1 MIPARIVW
9 LAFLPLPLLAACK
22 EEAPAPP
29 PVRPVLTMTVMPVT
43 MEMFGPFAS
52 VVEARY
58 QTQLGFQLSGRMVA
72 RDVYVGDVVR
82 KGRRLAA
89 LDPTVTQ
96 FALNRA
102 KADVAD
108 AKAQLVNAKGI
119 EQRQRALAAGGNASQ
134 ATLDNAVAGLATAN
148 ARVDQTQAA
157 LRMAEDQ
164 MGYTE
169 LRANF
174 DGVITAWT
182 AEVGQYV
189 TNGQAV
195 VTVARPDVREAVV
208 DIADDMMIN
217 VRPGMVF
224 TVRLLVAP
232 NITTKAV
239 VREIGPL
246 ADAATRSHRVRLTL
260 QDAMDAFR
268 IGTTITV
275 AVERPVAPRLFVPS
289 TAVVT
294 KGDARFVWCL
304 TTDGRRVTRRQ
315 VTVTAMAGD
324 KLLIGTGLAPGD
336 RVVTVGVNS
345 LEEGQQVAGT
355 VDDVGNSAKVRGTR
369 L

>member
-1 MIPARIVW
+1 MKRVHALPALV
-9 LAFLPLPLLAACK
+9 LLLCGCQ
-22 EEAPAPP
+22 EDAPP
-29 PVRPVLTMTVMPVT
+29 PMPPRPVLTVTVAPIT
-43 MEMFGPFAS
+43 SEMFGPFAC

-72 RDVYVGDVVR
+72 RDVYVGDLVR
-82 KGRRLAA
+82 KGQRLAA

-96 FALNRA
+96 FAFNRA

-108 AKAQLVNAKGI
+108 AKAQLNNAQGI
-119 EQRQRALAAGGNASQ
+119 EARQRALQEGGNATQ
-134 ATLDNAVAGLATAN
+134 AALDNAVAGLATAK
-148 ARVDQTQAA
+148 ARLDQTQAS

-164 MGYTE
+164 IGYTE
-169 LRANF
+169 LHANF

-208 DIADDMMIN
+208 DIADDLMFN

-224 TVRLLVAP
+224 TARLLVAP
-232 NITTKAV
+232 SVTTKAV

-260 QDAMDAFR
+260 QDTTGAFR
-268 IGTTITV
+268 LGTTIVV
-275 AVERPVAPRLFVPS
+275 ALDRPIAPLIRVPASAIFDKDGASYVWVLTSDGSHVERR
-289 TAVVT
+289 AVVR
-294 KGDARFVWCL
+294 GDGN
-304 TTDGRRVTRRQ
+304 D
-315 VTVTAMAGD
+315 D
-324 KLLIGTGLAPGD
+324 KVIVSHGLSAGD
-336 RVVTVGVNS
+336 RVVTVGVHS
-345 LEEGQQVAGT
+345 LTEGET
-355 VDDVGNSAKVRGTR
+355 VVGDEGAADRTTKAKGTR

>member
-1 MIPARIVW
+1 
-9 LAFLPLPLLAACK
+9 
-22 EEAPAPP
+22 
-29 PVRPVLTMTVMPVT
+29 

-72 RDVYVGDVVR
+72 RDVYVGDIVR
-82 KGRRLAA
+82 KGQRLAA

-96 FALNRA
+96 FALSRA

-108 AKAQLVNAKGI
+108 SKAQLSNAQGI
-119 EQRQRALAAGGNASQ
+119 ESRQRVLVTGGNTSQ
-134 ATLDNAVAGLATAN
+134 ATLDNAVAGLGTAK

-169 LRANF
+169 LHANF
-174 DGVITAWT
+174 DGVVTAWS

-208 DIADDMMIN
+208 DIADDLMVN
-217 VRPGMVF
+217 VRPGMIF

-232 NITTKAV
+232 SIKTEAI

-260 QDAMDAFR
+260 KDANAAFR
-268 IGTTITV
+268 LGTTIVV
-275 AVERPVAPRLFVPS
+275 AVEHPIAPRIFVPA
-289 TAVVT
+289 TAVFE
-294 KGDARFVWCL
+294 KDGSSFVWRL
-304 TTDGRRVTRRQ
+304 TADGGGSSGARS
-315 VTVTAMAGD
+315 
-324 KLLIGTGLAPGD
+324 P
-336 RVVTVGVNS
+336 
-345 LEEGQQVAGT
+345 
-355 VDDVGNSAKVRGTR
+355 
-369 L
+369 